1 MKVTRFLKRVGIVA
15 IPIIAVIIVTLCF
28 DGISTLSFN
37 ASHPDKLSQALF
49 SINKVATC
57 QGLVAIVIAFWVF
70 ANLMNWAKA
79 KIRRM
84 ELKES
89 LEADG
94 QEGDDGENDT
104 ENDNDHGDNNKRM
117 PNDIAPKF
125 RVDYQRQSWYH
136 VNRVIISMVLFRFIY
151 GSCQLDIPKPH
162 EKETEPFWQDC
173 DAFLYA
179 LYVDTCARKHSL
191 AKTML
196 AAAESVC
203 QYRDCKTI
211 GLRWDDRE
219 SEPWV
224 LDWYK
229 RMGYEEIR
237 VEADGH
243 AHFFVKDLTKDV
255 DKDSASDT
263 DKKDDAAEE

>member
-37 ASHPDKLSQALF
+37 AAHPDKLSQALF
-49 SINKVATC
+49 SSNKMAVY

-70 ANLMNWAKA
+70 ANLMNWAKV
-79 KIRRM
+79 KIHRM
-84 ELKES
+84 ELKEE
-89 LEADG
+89 LE
-94 QEGDDGENDT
+94 DDEHDDENDET
-104 ENDNDHGDNNKRM
+104 ENDNDHGDNNKRT
-117 PNDIAPKF
+117 PNGIDKVF
-125 RVDYQRQSWYH
+125 CVDYQHQTWYH
-136 VNRVIISMVLFRFIY
+136 VNRVIISMVLYRYIY

-179 LYVDTCARKHSL
+179 LYVDTYARKHFL
-191 AKTML
+191 AKNML

-229 RMGYEEIR
+229 RMGYKEIR
-237 VEADGH
+237 VESDGH
-243 AHFFVKDLTKDV
+243 AHFLVKDLTKDI
-255 DKDSASDT
+255 DKESSSDT
-263 DKKDDAAEE
+263 DKKDDATEE